1 MQHDLDIYIRARYTL
16 LWVVTSEESRALAE
30 IDQLAKEQR
39 KPLYVWSATTGVAN
53 PAIPTRVDGGKRD
66 PLALLTAIMEDREP
80 GLWVLRD
87 FHPFLRDH
95 TVVRRLREAAFSL
108 ESSNKTIILLGP
120 VLKIP
125 PELEKEIT
133 VVDFSLPTRD
143 ELDRQLDRIVESAR
157 SHGKIDI
164 ALDRRQKARLV
175 QACLGLTINEAGN
188 AIAKAIIQSG
198 GRLDGDAVEA
208 VTEEKQQIIRKSGL
222 LEYYRSDDQLTTV
235 GGLETLKE
243 WLRKRVRAFGE
254 EAPSDCPNLK
264 ASSWS
269 VYRAAASR

>member
-108 ESSNKTIILLGP
+108 ESSNKP
-120 VLKIP
+120 
-125 PELEKEIT
+125 
-133 VVDFSLPTRD
+133 SSY
-143 ELDRQLDRIVESAR
+143 SAR
-157 SHGKIDI
+157 SSRY
-164 ALDRRQKARLV
+164 RR
-175 QACLGLTINEAGN
+175 
-188 AIAKAIIQSG
+188 SW
-198 GRLDGDAVEA
+198 
-208 VTEEKQQIIRKSGL
+208 RKKS
-222 LEYYRSDDQLTTV
+222 RS
-235 GGLETLKE
+235 
-243 WLRKRVRAFGE
+243 WI
-254 EAPSDCPNLK
+254 S
-264 ASSWS
+264 ASP
-269 VYRAAASR
+269 